1 MNGYILETDS
11 LTKIYGSHKAAD
23 GISIHVRKGAIY
35 GLIGRNGA
43 GKTTFMKMIAG
54 LSNPT
59 SGSYSINGHGGNEL
73 KDVRKPVGCHIEA
86 PGLYPDMTAYQNLKC
101 KCVQRGIKGDE
112 QINDLLALVGLSD
125 TGKKKAGKFSLGMKQ
140 RLGIAMALV
149 GSPDLLVLDEPING
163 LDPQGIHEIRET
175 LLKLNGLGIT
185 IMISSHILDELSKI
199 ATDYGIIHEGRLVEE
214 ITADDLLA
222 KCKDKVVIRTSEPQ
236 KAAEILGSRGINDC
250 TVNESIIEINGRIGE
265 TGGLNS
271 ALVGAG
277 ITVDEIYVQSES
289 LEEHYLKLTGGEAK

>member
-1 MNGYILETDS
+1 MNEYILETDG
-11 LTKIYGSHKAAD
+11 LTKIYGKHKAAD
-23 GISIHVRKGAIY
+23 CLSIHVRKGAIY

-59 SGSYSINGHGGNEL
+59 SGSYTINGHSGNDL
-73 KDVRKPVGCHIEA
+73 KDVRKLIGCHIEA
-86 PGLYPDMTAYQNLKC
+86 PGLYPNMTAYQNLKC
-101 KCVQRGIKGDE
+101 KCIQRGIKGNE

-175 LLKLNGLGIT
+175 ILKLNNRGIT
-185 IMISSHILDELSKI
+185 IMVSSHILDELSKI
-199 ATDYGIIHEGRLVEE
+199 ATDYGIIHEGLLLEE
-214 ITADDLLA
+214 ITAEDLLTN
-222 KCKDKVVIRTSEPQ
+222 CKDKVIIRTAETQ
-236 KAAEILGSRGINDC
+236 KAANILETSGITDL
-250 TVNESIIEINGRIGE
+250 TLNENIIEINGHITE
-265 TGGLNS
+265 TGRINS

-289 LEEHYLKLTGGEAK
+289 LEEHYLKLTGGETK

>member
-11 LTKIYGSHKAAD
+11 LTKVYGSHRAAD
-23 GISIHVRKGAIY
+23 GISIHVRKSAIY

-54 LSNPT
+54 LANPT
-59 SGSYSINGHGGNEL
+59 SGSYSINDHSGNEL
-73 KDVRKPVGCHIEA
+73 KDVRKLIGCHIEA

-101 KCVQRGIKGDE
+101 KCIQRGIKGDE
-112 QINDLLALVGLSD
+112 QINDLLALVGLSG

-175 LLKLNGLGIT
+175 LLKLNSLGIT

-199 ATDYGIIHEGRLVEE
+199 ATDYGIIHEGRLLEE
-214 ITADDLLA
+214 ITAEELIA
-222 KCKDKVVIRTSEPQ
+222 KCKDKVMIRTNDTQRAMELLENS
-236 KAAEILGSRGINDC
+236 GISDC
-250 TVNESIIEINGRIGE
+250 TVNENIIEINGHITE
-265 TGGLNS
+265 TGRLNS

>member
-1 MNGYILETDS
+1 MNEYILETDG
-11 LTKIYGSHKAAD
+11 LTKIYGKHKAAD
-23 GISIHVRKGAIY
+23 CLSIHVRKGAIY

-59 SGSYSINGHGGNEL
+59 SGSYTINGHSGNDL
-73 KDVRKPVGCHIEA
+73 KDVRKLIGCHIEA
-86 PGLYPDMTAYQNLKC
+86 PGLYPNMTAYQNLKC
-101 KCVQRGIKGDE
+101 KCIQCGIKGNE

-175 LLKLNGLGIT
+175 ILKLNNRGIT
-185 IMISSHILDELSKI
+185 IMVSSHILDELSKI
-199 ATDYGIIHEGRLVEE
+199 ATDYGIIHEGLLLEE
-214 ITADDLLA
+214 ITAEDLLTN
-222 KCKDKVVIRTSEPQ
+222 CKDKVIIRTAETQ
-236 KAAEILGSRGINDC
+236 KAANILETSGITDL
-250 TVNESIIEINGRIGE
+250 TLNENIIEINGHITE
-265 TGGLNS
+265 TGRINS

-289 LEEHYLKLTGGEAK
+289 LEEHYLKLTGGETK